1 MKKRILA
8 ALLASAAVLSF
19 AGCSKDNGSSG
30 DSSAADSS
38 AADSSAADSSAAD
51 SSAADDSSN
60 AGDSALSSE
69 ETLTILAWTGNSD
82 IKNMVKLFCQEKG
95 YSEDQI
101 VIKGVGD
108 NGEGAR
114 DQYAQYLS
122 GDGDADLMCLEAD
135 WILQYIRSVRIRTA
149 F

>member
-38 AADSSAADSSAAD
+38 SGAADSSAADSSAAD
-51 SSAADDSSN
+51 SSAADSSN

-114 DQYAQYLS
+114 DQYAKYPDSL
-122 GDGDADLMCLEAD
+122 
-135 WILQYIRSVRIRTA
+135 
-149 F
+149 